1 MGLQSDS
8 NNALKKYNIFNEDK
22 ELFLRFDLQFFAED
36 GPTGQ
41 KTEDATPKQRQKQ
54 RREGNVLKS
63 MEVNTVGVLMTGFI
77 MLIMTKKI
85 FMGNLIKYFNYIYRQ
100 LTMDISDVDRI
111 MALYST
117 SLRSLAFITLPILF
131 PVFIMA
137 ILVNIGQSGL
147 LFTLK
152 PLKPNMSKLNPAS
165 GLKKLFSMKKVVE
178 TIQAFGKLIIVA
190 YFPINTVKNNFFIIV
205 NTIKMPM
212 YQGLGVII
220 DIITKI
226 IWQVLFALVV
236 IAVID
241 YLYQRY
247 TYEKGIKMSKYDV
260 KKEREEQEGKP
271 EVKRAQKKKMFE
283 ILQANMMKELP
294 KADVVITN
302 PIHYAV
308 AIKFDQEIDDIPIVI
323 AKGALKLAQKIKDIA
338 KENKIPI
345 VENVEVARTLY
356 QNCDVGD
363 VIPEDFF
370 KAVAEI
376 LAQVYKMKGK
386 SY

>member
-63 MEVNTVGVLMTGFI
+63 MEVNNVGVLMTGFI

-308 AIKFDQEIDDIPIVI
+308 A
-323 AKGALKLAQKIKDIA
+323 
-338 KENKIPI
+338 
-345 VENVEVARTLY
+345 
-356 QNCDVGD
+356 
-363 VIPEDFF
+363 
-370 KAVAEI
+370 
-376 LAQVYKMKGK
+376 
-386 SY
+386 